1 MRQSKGYMN
10 NTLRPSALP
19 APARQQARA
28 SLLLSTILF
37 AALAPL
43 LAGCGAHRKPNLERI
58 FAVAREQRG
67 KRPVIVIPGI
77 LGTELVNSET
87 GEKVWP
93 SIFRSSNDGLELPL
107 GGDLSASR
115 DKLVAKNIVT
125 TLRLSRLVPEV
136 YIYHDLLGALKK
148 YGGYREGDW
157 DEPGAQG
164 DQDTFYVFAY
174 DWRRDNVESARLL
187 VRRIEEL
194 KRKLGRTDL
203 RFNIIAHSMGGLIA
217 RYAAR
222 YGDADLPEDDSVP
235 RPTWAG
241 ASSINKI
248 FMFGTPNEGSMDA
261 FATLLEGYSL
271 TEGLR
276 RRLYLLNTLSREA
289 AITVPSIFQLLP
301 HGETARFLDENLQPL
316 KVDIYDPAIWLRYN
330 WSPYAD
336 KDFRRRFMK
345 DDEKYARSKMG
356 PAEDLEAYFRAA
368 LKRARRF
375 HEALDVEVGDA
386 TPVALYAFGG
396 DCEETLHAP
405 VILRDEKKGRWVT
418 LTGPRSYRTSAG
430 RRMTEK
436 EVTAAMYLPGDGRVT
451 RRSLLAETL
460 ASGRRASSLFNAGLP
475 LTYAI
480 FSCGL
485 HGDIQNNLTLQD
497 NALTALVSE
506 ATK

>member
-1 MRQSKGYMN
+1 MN
-10 NTLRPSALP
+10 NTPRPGASRAH
-19 APARQQARA
+19 AHKRARA
-28 SLLLSTILF
+28 HLLLLVSLF
-37 AALAPL
+37 TALSPFL
-43 LAGCGAHRKPNLERI
+43 SGCGAHRKPNLERI
-58 FAVAREQRG
+58 FAAARQQTG

-107 GGDLSASR
+107 GANLAANR
-115 DKLVAKNIVT
+115 DKLVPKNIVT

-157 DEPGAQG
+157 ENPATDG
-164 DQDTFYVFAY
+164 DRDTFYVFAY
-174 DWRRDNVESARLL
+174 DWRRDNVETARLL
-187 VRRIEEL
+187 VRRIAEL
-194 KRKLGRTDL
+194 KRRLGRADL

-222 YGDADLPEDDSVP
+222 YGDADLPADGAQLK
-235 RPTWAG
+235 PTWAG
-241 ASSINKI
+241 ASYINKI

-316 KVDIYDPAIWLRYN
+316 KIDIYDPEAWRRYN
-330 WSPYAD
+330 WSPYSDA
-336 KDFRRRFMK
+336 DFRKRK
-345 DDEKYARSKMG
+345 VYDEEKYARSKRG
-356 PAEDLEAYFRAA
+356 AAEDLEGYFRAV
-368 LKRARRF
+368 LNRARRF
-375 HEALDVEVGDA
+375 HEALDVEVDGE

-396 DCEETLHAP
+396 DCEETLNAP
-405 VILRDEKKGRWVT
+405 VLLRDEKRNRWIT
-418 LTGPRSYRTSAG
+418 LTGPRSYNTSTG
-430 RRMTEK
+430 RRMTRK
-436 EVTAAMYLPGDGRVT
+436 EVTEAMYLPGDGRVT

-460 ASGRRASSLFNAGLP
+460 AANRRTTSLFNAGLP
-475 LTYAI
+475 ITYAV
-480 FSCGL
+480 FSCDL

-506 ATK
+506 AMK